1 MPFLCHQIL
10 SRPFLHPT
18 SPPTIPSLHHHTLDS
33 YLPDCGSQCSL
44 RRISKGATAPAT
56 RPWSTRRTE
65 SRRHIT
71 QHKTTDEGAETR
83 RHIPHFTIPDGRAL
97 VLPFSFLFPLHSVRI
112 RPSLRPGTSEV
123 GGRGGAGGTSY
134 SRRRPPTTP
143 GSVVRPPRCRLCVTL
158 PTNVR
163 GRPRKHQGAGDAHGS
178 AHAVDKA
185 QAGHVGRGSYH
196 WSIDAYRHGA
206 MLLSLL
212 SGKPRRFPARGAQ
225 NDLPPSHAVEPRWQH
240 L

>member
-1 MPFLCHQIL
+1 M
-10 SRPFLHPT
+10 R
-18 SPPTIPSLHHHTLDS
+18 
-33 YLPDCGSQCSL
+33 
-44 RRISKGATAPAT
+44 
-56 RPWSTRRTE
+56 
-65 SRRHIT
+65 
-71 QHKTTDEGAETR
+71 GAETR
-83 RHIPHFTIPDGRAL
+83 TWTRTQYSMIPDGRTASSAEAL
-97 VLPFSFLFPLHSVRI
+97 VLPFSFLFTLHSVRI

-123 GGRGGAGGTSY
+123 GGRGGADGTPY

-158 PTNVR
+158 PTKCVR

-185 QAGHVGRGSYH
+185 HAGQSRRGSYH

-206 MLLSLL
+206 MLLWLL

-225 NDLPPSHAVEPRWQH
+225 NDLPPSHAVEKCWQH